1 MPAEAHSIKSSQFHL
16 RQKPALTMP
25 SLELFF
31 SPGACS
37 RVTLIALEEIG
48 CPFTATPIMLSRGE
62 HKKPDFLRVNPK
74 GKVPALLV
82 DGELLTE
89 NVAILTGLAQW
100 FPDAQLLPSASTM
113 EALQSL
119 SMLAWFASGIHP
131 YIPRLVITHV
141 ISDEPAAAPRIQAMA
156 ATMLGKQLDLLQQKL
171 GEQSWILGQWSLI
184 DAYAFWVWTRI
195 QGAPIDLSRFTLL
208 AAHADR
214 MSARP
219 SVQRALAREKAVA

>member
-1 MPAEAHSIKSSQFHL
+1 MIEFAFA
-16 RQKPALTMP
+16 MP

-48 CPFTATPIMLSRGE
+48 CAYTATPILLSRGE

-89 NVAILTGLAQW
+89 NVAILSGLAQW
-100 FPDAQLLPSASTM
+100 FPEAKLLPNASTM

-131 YIPRLVITHV
+131 YLPRLVMTQVIT
-141 ISDEPAAAPRIQAMA
+141 DEPAAAPRIQAMA
-156 ATMLGKQLDLLQQKL
+156 AVMLGKQLVLLQQKL
-171 GEQSWILGQWSLI
+171 GEQDWMLGSWSLI
-184 DAYAFWVWTRI
+184 DAYTFWVWTRI
-195 QGAPIDLSRFTLL
+195 QGAPIDLSRFTQL

-219 SVQRALAREKAVA
+219 SVQRALAREKAAT

>member
-1 MPAEAHSIKSSQFHL
+1 MLSF
-16 RQKPALTMP
+16 
-25 SLELFF
+25 ELFF
-31 SPGACS
+31 SPDACS

-48 CPFTATPIMLSRGE
+48 CPYTATPVLLSRGE
-62 HKKPDFLRVNPK
+62 HKKPDFLRINPK

-100 FPDAQLLPSASTM
+100 FPEAKLLPSVGPM

-131 YIPRLVITHV
+131 YLPRLVMTQV

-156 ATMLGKQLDLLQQKL
+156 AVMLDKQLGLLQQKL
-171 GEQSWILGQWSLI
+171 GDQPWILGQWSLI

-195 QGAPIDLSRFTLL
+195 QAAPIDLSRFTQL
-208 AAHADR
+208 AAHAER
-214 MSARP
+214 ISARP
-219 SVQRALAREKAVA
+219 SVQRALAREKAAT